1 MLCGRS
7 TNDTLRGYNGRLT
20 HLALFD
26 QAITPLEA
34 YAIYQQ
40 VQRSSLQS
48 CMTSYSLHRPA
59 VITRARRGISC
70 APLRLHTA
78 LGFQSVHTFICK
90 STMGSVAYCRCSSAY
105 ATSCGDYPA
114 CKERGHKFIRF
125 GIAKEA
131 SQSAGWWSLSLA
143 CRGQAVSL
151 PVQGLPSLVTAAQ
164 SPSSTYP
171 VSSNNLRLYGMT
183 VCYLTAITDGKNTK
197 HLKCLP
203 TMWRNCCAILL
214 EHADVLL
221 GRCASSQLR

>member
-1 MLCGRS
+1 
-7 TNDTLRGYNGRLT
+7 
-20 HLALFD
+20 
-26 QAITPLEA
+26 
-34 YAIYQQ
+34 
-40 VQRSSLQS
+40 
-48 CMTSYSLHRPA
+48 
-59 VITRARRGISC
+59 
-70 APLRLHTA
+70 
-78 LGFQSVHTFICK
+78 
-90 STMGSVAYCRCSSAY
+90 MGSVAYCRCSSAY
-105 ATSCGDYPA
+105 AISCGDHPA

-151 PVQGLPSLVTAAQ
+151 PVQELPSLVTAAQ

-214 EHADVLL
+214 EHA
-221 GRCASSQLR
+221 RCPAWALCFVTIEVDATFVSADCTRFPY